1 MVPFCR
7 GPIVGIFATV
17 AEFETSF
24 AFMGIT
30 AAVCAKI
37 LVLVF
42 IYLLHVRTNT
52 SLGAIMQGVFP
63 AGGLPETE

>member
-1 MVPFCR
+1 MVPSFR

-30 AAVCAKI
+30 ATVCAKI

-42 IYLLHVRTNT
+42 RRT
-52 SLGAIMQGVFP
+52 AP
-63 AGGLPETE
+63 AEVYRSASDKNGSEGKD

>member
-1 MVPFCR
+1 MVPSFR
-7 GPIVGIFATV
+7 GPIVGIFATA

-37 LVLVF
+37 LVLIF
-42 IYLLHVRTNT
+42 RRL
-52 SLGAIMQGVFP
+52 AP
-63 AGGLPETE
+63 AEVYRSASDKNGSEGKD